1 MYLQDSGV
9 YFLVLYYF
17 QPNPVKP
24 IDPVKKLFMKHA
36 TEDGRIFA
44 KELKHFLRELS
55 GTGMYSTHIKSH
67 EGPVK
72 KYDD

>member
-1 MYLQDSGV
+1 M
-9 YFLVLYYF
+9 
-17 QPNPVKP
+17 KP
-24 IDPVKKLFMKHA
+24 IDSVKKLFMKHA
-36 TEDGRIFA
+36 TEDGHIFA

-67 EGPVK
+67 EGSVK